1 MIRISSNFPSQ
12 LQAFSA
18 FCRNIGLSSGITQR
32 YKKIVDFDQIRK
44 KHVTH
49 FNFTVLFGGGTSNEN
64 EYSSIIDGILDNKL
78 KRNPSIIMLDYVVS
92 ISLALRIVRGKTRFF
107 DEPDPRTKK

>member
-1 MIRISSNFPSQ
+1 MTVKIRHVTLSESVLIFRVSYR
-12 LQAFSA
+12 SA
-18 FCRNIGLSSGITQR
+18 FCPAFCPAFCRTFSSGITQR
-32 YKKIVDFDQIRK
+32 YKKIVDFDKIRK

-92 ISLALRIVRGKTRFF
+92 IRI
-107 DEPDPRTKK
+107 